1 MRSQG
6 TAVLAVL
13 KPAAYS
19 ARHAVLTLVQQSV
32 PGCLYVIVRT
42 EQPGFGW
49 SVLLMH

>member
-1 MRSQG
+1 MHSQG
-6 TAVLAVL
+6 TAVLVVQ

-19 ARHAVLTLVQQSV
+19 ARHAALTLVQQSV
-32 PGCLYVIVRT
+32 PGCLHVTVRT